1 MIVKELLLFLKRIN
15 LLHAHWLGAVTLIG
29 EASAPYEKY
38 FPFFFFFF
46 QEEAH
51 LFENTQHPS
60 PLPHRKGANFV
71 GTNKL

>member
-38 FPFFFFFF
+38 FPFFFFSKKRPISLKI
-46 QEEAH
+46 H
-51 LFENTQHPS
+51 NTL
-60 PLPHRKGANFV
+60 LPFPTGKEP
-71 GTNKL
+71 TL